1 MPIVILPFLV
11 FSERRF
17 HFRLLSFC
25 AGVVILGLV
34 ISVLIWGTSTFSPL
48 TTAAARDSIL
58 SIYTVLPSTH
68 SPLRPFLH
76 SLNVDWLDKPLLLT
90 AGLAMFTWCIFRQI
104 EPALSSALAILVTL
118 LFYRIGWANY
128 QMVFFS
134 LILYWAVSN
143 WPQFKKHS
151 VLAAL
156 LVGYF
161 SFLAISN
168 FAFWWGLIG
177 SFFYSTT
184 VLALLQF
191 LLGCAVLIRLAQLS
205 PTPWA
210 SCDAEREYHSE
221 PRLPETGYPF
231 RTVD

>member
-1 MPIVILPFLV
+1 
-11 FSERRF
+11 
-17 HFRLLSFC
+17 
-25 AGVVILGLV
+25 
-34 ISVLIWGTSTFSPL
+34 
-48 TTAAARDSIL
+48 
-58 SIYTVLPSTH
+58 
-68 SPLRPFLH
+68 
-76 SLNVDWLDKPLLLT
+76 
-90 AGLAMFTWCIFRQI
+90 MFTWCIFRQI

-118 LFYRIGWANY
+118 LFYRIGYANY

-143 WPQFKKHS
+143 WEQFKKHS

-177 SFFYSTT
+177 SIFYSNI
-184 VLALLQF
+184 VLVLLQF

-210 SCDAEREYHSE
+210 SCDAKRC
-221 PRLPETGYPF
+221 
-231 RTVD
+231 